1 MQQVLYSTY
10 SFLPSYSSSLDSP
23 GQWPA
28 YVSHLSLQLST
39 PSVPGMTLVSS
50 LHLQSPFI
58 LLWVELFQNLQ
69 PDGQLQHLVCHL
81 RPAKRAG
88 LWPQPI
94 FFFTSPI
101 PRNTTSRGHAAN
113 GQIAAQLQT
122 DLFSWA
128 LVNGEFCYVHQA
140 RPWEYCGGPYWSTP
154 SSAGW
159 VFCVLILP
167 DLSILV
173 FLLWTVP
180 PSPQSAFGLP
190 AHKMKG

>member
-1 MQQVLYSTY
+1 MACICISLVPSALYPIRPWY
-10 SFLPSYSSSLDSP
+10 DLSFISSSAEPLHTALGRALPKPSAWWTTSASGLSP
-23 GQWPA
+23 KACIEGWA
-28 YVSHLSLQLST
+28 
-39 PSVPGMTLVSS
+39 MTSA
-50 LHLQSPFI
+50 H
-58 LLWVELFQNLQ
+58 
-69 PDGQLQHLVCHL
+69 
-81 RPAKRAG
+81 
-88 LWPQPI
+88 

-101 PRNTTSRGHAAN
+101 PSNTTSRGHSAN